1 MRYVITKSG
10 ALLAA
15 VWFTATLT
23 FFALQ
28 VLPGDP
34 AVLILGTEGDP
45 AMLESLREQL
55 GLSLPLGQRYWL
67 WLVSVLQLDFGVSI
81 RYSRPVSQLMA
92 SALPVT
98 LFLAALAVTTA
109 LALAVPLGV
118 YTSVGRANPMRAA
131 IGLLTHLGMA
141 MPSFWLGMLLI
152 QWIAV
157 ERGWFPAGGFFRP
170 SAAGW
175 GMALRS
181 LLLPAL
187 TLAIPRAAILTRM
200 VRASMKQVLAEDYIR
215 TARSKGV
222 SRTRTYFL
230 HALRNAGLNISTVAA
245 IQMTQLLVGTI
256 IVEQVF
262 SLPGMGRLLLA
273 AVLQRD
279 LPLVQGLVVVGAA
292 MIVSFHY
299 VFDLLLGWLDP
310 RIRFE

>member
-1 MRYVITKSG
+1 MRYVLTKSG

-15 VWFTATLT
+15 VWLTATLT

-45 AMLESLREQL
+45 EMLESLREQL
-55 GLSLPLGQRYWL
+55 GLSRPLGERYVNWL
-67 WLVSVLQLDFGVSI
+67 TSLLRLDFGASI
-81 RYSRPVSQLMA
+81 RYARPVGELMA
-92 SALPVT
+92 AALPVT
-98 LFLAALAVTTA
+98 VLLAFLAVFGALI
-109 LALAVPLGV
+109 LAIPLGI
-118 YTSVGRANPMRAA
+118 YTAVGSGNPVRSA

-141 MPSFWLGMLLI
+141 VPTFWLGVLLI

-157 ERGWFPAGGFFRP
+157 ARGWFPAGGFYQP
-170 SAAGW
+170 SSAGW
-175 GMALRS
+175 LVALWS

-187 TLAIPRAAILTRM
+187 TLAIPRAAVLTRM
-200 VRASMKQVLAEDYIR
+200 VRASMQQVLAEDYIR
-215 TARSKGV
+215 TARSKGLSYGRV
-222 SRTRTYFL
+222 YFR

-245 IQMTQLLVGTI
+245 IQLTQLLVGTI
-256 IVEQVF
+256 VVEQVF

-292 MIVSFHY
+292 MIVAFHY
-299 VFDLLLGWLDP
+299 AFDLLLGWLDP